1 MIVIKYIFNRDVFLS
16 NDERLIGF
24 VYVIKVGRKKKISF
38 FCVVCKFF
46 FFIKKLKF

>member
-24 VYVIKVGRKKKISF
+24 VYVIKVGWKKKISF

-46 FFIKKLKF
+46 FLLNS